1 MSEKR
6 VCKAT
11 TRAGKPCK
19 ASPLTDSDFC
29 LAHSDAK
36 IRESTGFVAD
46 NGKQGRPKL
55 PTPSEVARKL
65 IEENIAIILRPHFR
79 ALGYDVETGGEG
91 VVLVP
96 LEGGGAK
103 LYGESRDGVV
113 RASAYDDLGAQIA
126 AADKLLDRI
135 YGKARQSTELVGAQG
150 GPVEVVPVRRDKA
163 AQVAGILDRVGAGE
177 DG

>member
-1 MSEKR
+1 MTEKR
-6 VCKAT
+6 RCKGT
-11 TRAGKPCK
+11 TKAGKACG
-19 ASPLTDSDFC
+19 ANPLKDSDFC

-36 IRESTGFVAD
+36 TREAVGFVAD

-55 PTPSEVARKL
+55 PTPTAVARKL
-65 IEENIAIILRPHFR
+65 IEENIVVILRPHFR
-79 ALGYDVETGGEG
+79 ALGFDVETGEHG

-113 RASAYDDLGAQIA
+113 RASGYDDLGAQIA

-135 YGKARQSTELVGAQG
+135 YGKARQSTEITGADG
-150 GPVEVVPVRRDKA
+150 GPVKLTLADLFSDE
-163 AQVAGILDRVGAGE
+163 GG
-177 DG
+177 

>member
-1 MSEKR
+1 MPKR
-6 VCKAT
+6 QCK
-11 TRAGKPCK
+11 GKNKRGEPCE
-19 ASPLTDSDFC
+19 ANPLKGRDTC
-29 LAHSDAK
+29 LAHADEETRKSLQ
-36 IRESTGFVAD
+36 FV
-46 NGKQGRPKL
+46 GGQPGSGRPKL
-55 PTPSEVARKL
+55 PTPTEVARKL

-79 ALGYDVETGGEG
+79 TLGYDVETGEQG

-103 LYGESRDGVV
+103 LYGESREGVV
-113 RASAYDDLGAQIA
+113 RASDYEDLGAQIA

-150 GPVEVVPVRRDKA
+150 GPVEIVPVKRDKA
-163 AQVAGILDRVGAGE
+163 TEVAGLLAKVGAGE